1 MSRTIAESQ
10 AWAAYEEGRGPM
22 PELKAPLGRHT
33 RKCTV
38 CHHPERKAIEMEFLR
53 WRSAQDIADDYGF
66 RDYTSIYRHARAAGL
81 FERRRANVRMAL
93 ESIIE
98 RAEHARV
105 TAGAV
110 VDAVRTY
117 AQINDSGKWVSTT
130 AHVVHHSLPG
140 ARTLP
145 PAAPRRPLPPRIAR
159 QRQLPAATRKRSL
172 QPQASSVEL
181 LESNRPS
188 AQELESDPNA

>member
-1 MSRTIAESQ
+1 MSRTTREEL
-10 AWAAYEEGRGPM
+10 AWRDYEEGRGPQ

-38 CHHPERKAIEMEFLR
+38 CRHPEREAIELEFLR

-81 FERRRANVRMAL
+81 FERRRATVRMAL
-93 ESIIE
+93 EPIIE

-105 TAGAV
+105 TAEAV
-110 VDAVRTY
+110 VHAVRTY
-117 AQINDSGKWVSTT
+117 AQINDSGKWVPTT

-140 ARTLP
+140 SRTLP
-145 PAAPRRPLPPRIAR
+145 PTAPQAALSGKAER
-159 QRQLPAATRKRSL
+159 QAQLPAAAGQNPNR
-172 QPQASSVEL
+172 QSV
-181 LESNRPS
+181 
-188 AQELESDPNA
+188 QELESDPNA